1 MAKDKSTTIV
11 IDDVEYSQDDM
22 NESQQVLLA
31 HVVDLDRKLGRTRF
45 QVDQLS
51 VGRSAFLS
59 ALKDSLTAENAT
71 SE

>member
-22 NESQQVLLA
+22 SESQQALLA

-59 ALKDSLTAENAT
+59 ALKDSLTGENAT